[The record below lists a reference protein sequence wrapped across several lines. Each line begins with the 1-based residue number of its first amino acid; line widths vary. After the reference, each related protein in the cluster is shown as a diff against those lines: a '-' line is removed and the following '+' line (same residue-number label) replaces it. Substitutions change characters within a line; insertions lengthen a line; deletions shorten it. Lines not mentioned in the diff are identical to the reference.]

1 MRSSWIL
8 FLVFLI
14 GTSSVNAFE
23 SQLTAPNLLGD
34 SSEWNTDEWLAED
47 VPAVPNDYATF
58 TPEEIEE
65 FLEVV
70 KVDRR
75 LLSEI
80 RKEIPTDRKEAALY
94 LMRLKKLSSQ
104 SDPVRLV
111 PLVNRVISNSTIY
124 YEWLEEE
131 FETEEDRIMEY
142 YIGGARGFHFAL
154 EEFRTAVLFTIIN
167 RLEITERIVNELLK
181 G

>member
-1 MRSSWIL
+1 M
-8 FLVFLI
+8 
-14 GTSSVNAFE
+14 
-23 SQLTAPNLLGD
+23 
-34 SSEWNTDEWLAED
+34 
-47 VPAVPNDYATF
+47 TF
-58 TPEEIEE
+58 TQEEIEK

-80 RKEIPTDRKEAALY
+80 RKEVPTDRREAELY
-94 LMRLKKLSSQ
+94 LIRLKKLSSQ

-111 PLVNRVISNSTIY
+111 PLVNRVLSNSTIY
-124 YEWLEEE
+124 FEWLDEE
-131 FETEEDRIMEY
+131 FESEEDRIMEY

-154 EEFRTAVLFTIIN
+154 EEFRTAVLLIIIN
-167 RLEITERIVNELLK
+167 RLEITERIVSELNGLLN